1 MEIAIIGGGACGLL
15 LASILEK
22 NNINYKLFN
31 RGKIGNKILA
41 SGNGRCNISNEN
53 FIEEAYHNNPLA
65 CKIVSENQVY
75 LFEYFKELK
84 IYTKAD
90 KEGRM
95 YPISESSQS
104 VLDLI
109 LKKINNRIIDT
120 TISNIKNINNKY
132 YLNDTYGPFDRVILA
147 YGSIAS
153 YKPPY
158 SFLDF
163 TKELKLQ
170 MVDLKP
176 SLVGFKSSQ
185 SFKEISGVRAKALA
199 KLYQNNN
206 LIHEEE
212 GEVIF
217 KDDGISGICILNLSS
232 YYANLKNIDN
242 CYISLDLSHN
252 MEFDDYTSIINPK
265 LLKYLV
271 KNNISIHSFKI
282 QIRSTY
288 DFTVSQVCKG
298 GISISEINDNLS
310 LKKHPNIY
318 VGGECIDADAVC
330 GGYNLMFAFCCAIK
344 IGKELLNEI
353 SNR

>member
-41 SGNGRCNISNEN
+41 SGNGRCNISNDN
-53 FIEEAYHNNPLA
+53 FKMDAYHNNPLA
-65 CKIVSENQVY
+65 CKIVSENY
-75 LFEYFKELK
+75 ENLFDYFNELK
-84 IYTKAD
+84 IYTKID
-90 KEGRM
+90 SEGRM

-120 TISNIKNINNKY
+120 TILNIKNINNKY
-132 YLNDTYGPFDRVILA
+132 YLNDSFGPFDKVILA
-147 YGSIAS
+147 YGSIAG

-158 SFLDF
+158 TFLDF
-163 TKELKLQ
+163 TKELNLE
-170 MVDLKP
+170 MVALKP
-176 SLVGFKSSQ
+176 SLVGFKTYQ
-185 SFKEISGVRAKALA
+185 KFKEISGTRAKVLT

-206 LIHEEE
+206 LIHEEN

-217 KDDGISGICILNLSS
+217 KDDGISGICIMNLSS
-232 YYANLKNIDN
+232 YYANLKNTDN
-242 CYISLDLSHN
+242 CYISLDFSPY

-265 LLKYLV
+265 LLKYII
-271 KNNISIHSFKI
+271 KNNIPIHNFKI
-282 QIRSTY
+282 NIQSTY
-288 DFTVSQVCKG
+288 DFSLSQVCKG
-298 GISISEINDNLS
+298 GISISEINDDLS

-318 VGGECIDADAVC
+318 VGGECIDVDAVC

-344 IGKELLNEI
+344 LGKELI
-353 SNR
+353 CK